1 MGRVLGRASVRGA
14 TLKQTSPAPKR
25 RGEIRCQISGRSVVR
40 RRGTC
45 ASRGRSGSRTDDGG
59 TVVRH
64 DAHFETLSNSSA
76 APPAR
81 AASTAHQCTARHGLC
96 SKRIDRARLKQFIL
110 PEGSAVSHCDR
121 ALPATRTS
129 RRVERGT
136 RARVLRFTPQSR
148 HRHDR
153 PWSSTT
159 SWSSSS
165 RRRRGRSSPTSCGG
179 RAPACSTRA
188 ASSPTSPPS
197 ARGRSPTSSSH
208 RERNTSTCVSRIDPP
223 PAAGPHGARRGVA
236 RAFPATTIR
245 RPPFSSSAKPNKQTR
260 VLTPCPVRPVF
271 TGALC
276 ADVIQHHAH
285 AD

>member
-1 MGRVLGRASVRGA
+1 MLILKPSLTLARRHLRALPRLPTVHRETRPLFKANRSSSSQAVHSSRRLRRLVIA
-14 TLKQTSPAPKR
+14 TARFRQRAR
-25 RGEIRCQISGRSVVR
+25 AGE
-40 RRGTC
+40 
-45 ASRGRSGSRTDDGG
+45 
-59 TVVRH
+59 
-64 DAHFETLSNSSA
+64 SSA
-76 APPAR
+76 ALAR
-81 AASTAHQCTARHGLC
+81 ASSASHPSPGIDTIDHGPLRPHGHRQVGDAEGAARRH
-96 SKRIDRARLKQFIL
+96 
-110 PEGSAVSHCDR
+110 
-121 ALPATRTS
+121 PA
-129 RRVERGT
+129 
-136 RARVLRFTPQSR
+136 A
-148 HRHDR
+148 
-153 PWSSTT
+153 
-159 SWSSSS
+159 
-165 RRRRGRSSPTSCGG
+165 GG
-179 RAPACSTRA
+179 HPACSTRA

-197 ARGRSPTSSSH
+197 ARGRSPTSSSP